1 MASDI
6 LQSIGRKLTSFFTG
20 SSNLDHND
28 ASSRQDISSLA
39 IGFLDSSISL
49 LSLTLPLF
57 TGMALVQNDLGD
69 AIDQVF
75 SKLFNNT
82 PNINVY
88 ANKLYIH

>member
-1 MASDI
+1 MVSDI

-39 IGFLDSSISL
+39 VGFLDTSVTI
-49 LSLTLPLF
+49 LSFALPLF
-57 TGMALVQNDLGD
+57 TSVVLVRDDLDD

-75 SKLFNNT
+75 SK
-82 PNINVY
+82 
-88 ANKLYIH
+88 